1 MSHDKSHEI
10 ETAIFHPLED
20 VLDIESGSTLMPQ
33 IERSSDIVVSNEY
46 DNKDNE
52 IDGQFQEIYDAAM
65 AAFETQVQEA
75 ELVEGKFKARNSEVA
90 VQFLNTALAAAR
102 EKSGMK
108 QHKDKVAVAQN
119 KLVNKPSVVN
129 NTQNNIYADRNEL
142 LKALS
147 KDDK

>member
-10 ETAIFHPLED
+10 ETAIFHPLEE
-20 VLDIESGSTLMPQ
+20 VLDIESGSTLLPQ
-33 IERSSDIVVSNEY
+33 IERESETVATNEY
-46 DNKDNE
+46 DNKDRE

-75 ELVEGKFKARNSEVA
+75 EMVEGKYKARNSEVA

-129 NTQNNIYADRNEL
+129 NTQNNIYGDRNEI
-142 LKALS
+142 LKALN
-147 KDDK
+147 KE